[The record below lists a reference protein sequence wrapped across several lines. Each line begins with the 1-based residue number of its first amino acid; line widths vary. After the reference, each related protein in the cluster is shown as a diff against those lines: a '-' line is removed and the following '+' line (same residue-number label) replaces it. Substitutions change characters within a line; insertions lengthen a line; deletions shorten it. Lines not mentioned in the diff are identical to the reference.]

1 MLQVKKNMNS
11 NGETS
16 ISTDGRKVHR
26 IDINRIPRQPLYF
39 QLCLGMRNQGR
50 PRLRFKDVAKRN
62 MKWRDRSRW
71 QEKAND
77 RPTIPTWRTY
87 QTFLKPRTVLVEPTD
102 CHVDDIL
109 GRSNHR

>member
-1 MLQVKKNMNS
+1 M
-11 NGETS
+11 E
-16 ISTDGRKVHR
+16 RH
-26 IDINRIPRQPLYF
+26 
-39 QLCLGMRNQGR
+39 
-50 PRLRFKDVAKRN
+50 
-62 MKWRDRSRW
+62 RSRW

-109 GRSNHR
+109 GRSNHL